1 MNKNKTMKIL
11 YTILLI
17 CAIGT
22 TTYAQDVKLAKAQS
36 ATELLQAKNTGNY
49 SFVFPSDITSSEIIN
64 AADYYKSFFTV
75 QFTET
80 TRTVKVI
87 MTENTP
93 ENRRVILRFLASSR
107 IQKVQVGETQLLLH
121 EFYDQYF
128 N

>member
-1 MNKNKTMKIL
+1 MKIF

-36 ATELLQAKNTGNY
+36 ATELLQAKNTGKY
-49 SFVFPSDITSSEIIN
+49 SFVFPTDITSSEIIN

-80 TRTVKVI
+80 TRTVKVT

-107 IQKVQVGETQLLLH
+107 IQKVQVGDNQLLLH